1 MKLLKS
7 ERTHA
12 TMLFLVVSA
21 SCALIYALSTVV
33 AERLRSPL
41 PPAHT
46 FEEMLELASNRSF
59 LALCWVVLL
68 SMFFV
73 LAAYVGIAVIAW
85 RVSPPLA
92 LLGMLFCTFF
102 VLTELLY
109 RSVELFAVIQVWIPS
124 YQRKPDEALR
134 LMITGF
140 DEVVNALYFV
150 LLMGHG
156 LGSALLG
163 FTVWPLGGWARLAA
177 LALLLN
183 ALRISLRILEM
194 HVGWHR
200 LSTFNARIYAPL
212 VVSTFLALAF
222 SLVFESHLF
231 P

>member
-1 MKLLKS
+1 
-7 ERTHA
+7 
-12 TMLFLVVSA
+12 MLFLIVSA
-21 SCALIYALSTVV
+21 SCALIYALSTVI
-33 AERLRSPL
+33 AQRLRSDL
-41 PPAHT
+41 PPTHT
-46 FEEMLELASNRSF
+46 FEEMLESVSNASF
-59 LALCWVVLL
+59 LALCWVTLL

-73 LAAYVGIAVIAW
+73 LVAYVGIAVIAW
-85 RVSPPLA
+85 RVSPPFA
-92 LLGMLFCTFF
+92 VLGMLFCTFF

-109 RSVELFAVIQVWIPS
+109 RSVELFAVIRVWFPN

-156 LGSALLG
+156 LGSAVLG
-163 FTVWPLGGWARLAA
+163 LTVCLLGGWALLAA

-194 HVGWHR
+194 HLGWHR

-212 VVSTFLALAF
+212 VVSIFLALAF
-222 SLVFESHLF
+222 SLVLESHLF